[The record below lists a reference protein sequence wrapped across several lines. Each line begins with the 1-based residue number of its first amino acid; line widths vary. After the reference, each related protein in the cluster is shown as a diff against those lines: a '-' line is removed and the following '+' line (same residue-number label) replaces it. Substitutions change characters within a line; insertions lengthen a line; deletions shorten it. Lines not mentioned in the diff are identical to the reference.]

1 MTKEIKS
8 LGSFA
13 LYSKLV
19 LQELHIIAFT
29 HRQLDVNKIGLLHLE
44 KEAQAIVLEQ
54 LKNSLGL
61 NELMFLSTCNR
72 VEISFVKD
80 QDLDTAFLARLLQEL
95 YPKLVPIQLEEFVRK
110 AETYSGTNAVK
121 HALSVASS
129 IDSMI
134 IGEREIISQV
144 RLAYEYCQ
152 SLSLTGELIRL
163 LMKKVIETAKLV
175 YTETS
180 ISTKPVSVVSLAYQ
194 YLKQLNIPLDAR
206 VLIVGAGV
214 TNTTMCRFLKKH
226 GFKKFYVFNRSL
238 SNAQKLAD
246 ELKGEAHLLSDL
258 PSFET
263 GFDVLITCTA
273 ADGVIIN
280 PELYQH
286 LLQGDTQEKIIID
299 LAIPQDLDA
308 SIIEKHSVKYLSIEY
323 LQKISNENVKERS
336 KELAQVEEI
345 IDQALFEFQHL
356 IRERKV
362 ELAMRVV
369 PAQVKAL
376 KSTAYDQVF
385 KEDLEALDPQSKEVL
400 EKIVNYLEKK
410 YISGPM
416 KLAKEIILNHVD

>member
-1 MTKEIKS
+1 MHHR
-8 LGSFA
+8 LN
-13 LYSKLV
+13 KL
-19 LQELHIIAFT
+19 LQDLHIIAFT

-44 KEAQAIVLEQ
+44 KEAQVNVLNQ
-54 LKNSLGL
+54 LKETLGL
-61 NELMFLSTCNR
+61 QELMFLSTCNR

-80 QDLDTAFLARLLQEL
+80 QDLDTALLTRVLQEI

-110 AETYSGTNAVK
+110 AEVYSGTNAVN

-134 IGEREIISQV
+134 IGEREIITQV

-152 SLSLTGELIRL
+152 SLHLTGDLLRL
-163 LMKKVIETAKLV
+163 LMRKVIETAKLV

-194 YLKQLNIPLDAR
+194 YLKQLNIPLEAR

-214 TNTTMCRFLKKH
+214 TNTTMARFLRKH
-226 GFKKFYVFNRSL
+226 GFRNFHIFNRTL
-238 SNAQKLAD
+238 ANAQILAT
-246 ELKGEAHLLSDL
+246 EIKGEAHTLAELND
-258 PSFET
+258 FKK

-273 ADGVIIN
+273 AEGVIIT
-280 PELYQH
+280 PELYEH
-286 LLQGDTQEKIIID
+286 LLQAETQEKIIID
-299 LAIPQDLDA
+299 LAIPQDLDS
-308 SIIEKHSVKYLSIEY
+308 SILEAYNVKYLSIEY

-336 KELAQVEEI
+336 KELAQVRTI

-356 IRERKV
+356 IKERKV
-362 ELAMRVV
+362 ELAMRDV

-376 KSTAYDQVF
+376 KANAYDQVF

-400 EKIVNYLEKK
+400 DKIVAYLEKK

>member
-8 LGSFA
+8 RGSFA

-134 IGEREIISQV
+134 IGEREIITQV

-246 ELKGEAHLLSDL
+246 ELKGEAQLLSDL

>member
-1 MTKEIKS
+1 MQHR
-8 LGSFA
+8 FH
-13 LYSKLV
+13 KL
-19 LQELHIIAFT
+19 LQDLHIIAFT

-44 KEAQAIVLEQ
+44 KEAQVSVLNQ
-54 LKNSLGL
+54 LKETLGL
-61 NELMFLSTCNR
+61 QELMFLSTCNR

-80 QDLDTAFLARLLQEL
+80 QDLDTALLTRLLQEI

-110 AETYSGTNAVK
+110 AEVYSGTNAVN

-134 IGEREIISQV
+134 IGEREIITQV

-152 SLSLTGELIRL
+152 SLNLTGDLLRL
-163 LMKKVIETAKLV
+163 LMRKVIETAKLV

-194 YLKQLNIPLDAR
+194 YLKQLNIPLEAR

-214 TNTTMCRFLKKH
+214 TNTTMARFLRKH
-226 GFKKFYVFNRSL
+226 GFRNFHIFNRTL
-238 SNAQKLAD
+238 ANAQTLAT
-246 ELKGEAHLLSDL
+246 EIKGEAHTLADL
-258 PSFET
+258 NTFDK

-273 ADGVIIN
+273 AEGVIIT
-280 PELYQH
+280 PELYAH
-286 LLQGDTQEKIIID
+286 LLQSETQEKIIID
-299 LAIPQDLDA
+299 LAIPQDLDS
-308 SIIEKHSVKYLSIEY
+308 SILEAHKVKYLSIEY

-336 KELAQVEEI
+336 KELAQVRTI

-356 IRERKV
+356 IKERKV
-362 ELAMRVV
+362 ELAMRDV

-376 KSTAYDQVF
+376 KANAYDQVF

-400 EKIVNYLEKK
+400 DKIVAYLEKK

>member
-8 LGSFA
+8 RGSFA

-72 VEISFVKD
+72 VEISFVND

-134 IGEREIISQV
+134 IGEREIITQV

-180 ISTKPVSVVSLAYQ
+180 ISTKPVSVVSW
-194 YLKQLNIPLDAR
+194 
-206 VLIVGAGV
+206 
-214 TNTTMCRFLKKH
+214 
-226 GFKKFYVFNRSL
+226 KFTRCKTL
-238 SNAQKLAD
+238 
-246 ELKGEAHLLSDL
+246 
-258 PSFET
+258 
-263 GFDVLITCTA
+263 
-273 ADGVIIN
+273 
-280 PELYQH
+280 
-286 LLQGDTQEKIIID
+286 
-299 LAIPQDLDA
+299 
-308 SIIEKHSVKYLSIEY
+308 
-323 LQKISNENVKERS
+323 
-336 KELAQVEEI
+336 
-345 IDQALFEFQHL
+345 
-356 IRERKV
+356 
-362 ELAMRVV
+362 
-369 PAQVKAL
+369 
-376 KSTAYDQVF
+376 
-385 KEDLEALDPQSKEVL
+385 
-400 EKIVNYLEKK
+400 
-410 YISGPM
+410 
-416 KLAKEIILNHVD
+416 